1 MSRVE
6 EVAAALR
13 RSEERLASATWPSD
27 EALERAVADNFA
39 AQTRG
44 LSDGELDQLD
54 RMTLLDG
61 MEALAARVQELEA
74 RAASFDLD
82 AGDGSPP
89 MRWGGFFDAERSYRP
104 GDVCAFRD
112 SLWVCERKQTAVRPA
127 GRDSGWRLVMKAP
140 YDRRPSAGDR

>member
-13 RSEERLASATWPSD
+13 RSEERLASATWPSE

-61 MEALAARVQELEA
+61 MEALAARVRDLEA
-74 RAASFDLD
+74 RAASFDPD
-82 AGDGSPP
+82 TGDSPP
-89 MRWGGFFDAERSYRP
+89 MRWAGVWDASTGYEP
-104 GDVCAFRD
+104 GEVVTDKNA
-112 SLWVCERKQTAVRPA
+112 LWVCEQEQTAVRPGGGA
-127 GRDSGWRLVMKAP
+127 ASGWRMILKSP
-140 YDRRPSAGDR
+140 DRRPAARDR